1 MCRDGWGKQ
10 FEPGSGQLWLW
21 TPNNVHSTLG
31 MQPYCDG
38 QKVCVSNYLWIE
50 ARWKRSVFKAE
61 FFILFHI
68 NMEQTFQWPT
78 SLRKLM
84 WNIEGWVYLASFV
97 SKVLAA
103 RTSHI
108 WVAKFK
114 LQYFVTSIFK
124 HFRSRNCYL
133 NVHNRV
139 VLHVKNIT
147 CLQLSQPIQSMKV

>member
-1 MCRDGWGKQ
+1 MRKAVRARV
-10 FEPGSGQLWLW
+10 GQLWPINSNQCTLNQ
-21 TPNNVHSTLG
+21 PSVCNLKNV
-31 MQPYCDG
+31 CF
-38 QKVCVSNYLWIE
+38 
-50 ARWKRSVFKAE
+50 FKAE
-61 FFILFHI
+61 FFILI
-68 NMEQTFQWPT
+68 YIYIEQTFQWPT

-84 WNIEGWVYLASFV
+84 CVWNIEGWVYLASFV